1 MKVSSI
7 FLLVLLAGTIISGIP
22 VKSYADPQ
30 LDTLLNI
37 ATQARN
43 SLGIT
48 ISQINNMPAQIN
60 QLYKQGSDETDEL
73 AQAVT
78 QQDVDSAKQHF
89 LAAMKYFKETNDQIN
104 SLNATAP
111 NDQQKTEMIQLRSEI
126 IRLENMGKLLK
137 TIALHND
144 VDINFTSFDGML
156 QNATQDLSS
165 GNLDDASTQ
174 IQNANDFVVTTHNSL
189 TKVAQERI
197 TEKEKEFTEKQIAQ
211 LNIAQANTTVN
222 TTSQSNAG
230 FNATRQSNA
239 IQTTLPVNSSYVAP
253 VANNS
258 KIAIEHN
265 PKDMVAELKRLVA
278 EGKVDQ
284 AINLIKIIQAYQKLQ
299 SIEKATAISSTTNTT
314 STPPVNNTVP
324 TPPSPPPA
332 PPVNNTVPTPPSPPP
347 APPVNNTVPTP
358 PSPPPAPP
366 VNNTVPTPPS
376 PPPAPPVNNTV
387 PTPPS
392 PPENTTM
399 STSQFTTQE
408 NHTIS
413 DQSMGHN
420 EHLKKHDENTKPE
433 KRHHHQN

>member
-1 MKVSSI
+1 MKVLSV
-7 FLLVLLAGTIISGIP
+7 FLLVLLVGTIISGIP

-48 ISQINNMPAQIN
+48 ISQINNVPDQIN
-60 QLYKQGSDETDEL
+60 QLYKQGSNETDEL

-78 QQDVDSAKQHF
+78 QQDIDSAKQHF
-89 LAAMKYFKETNDQIN
+89 LAAMRYFKETNDRIN

-111 NDQQKTEMIQLRSEI
+111 NDQQKTETIQLRGEI

-137 TIALHND
+137 TIALQND
-144 VDINFTSFDGML
+144 VDINFTGFDGML

-165 GNLDDASTQ
+165 GNLDDASAQ

-189 TKVAQERI
+189 TKAAQERI

-211 LNIAQANTTVN
+211 LNVAQANTKVN

-230 FNATRQSNA
+230 FNATSKSNVTQS
-239 IQTTLPVNSSYVAP
+239 TLPANSSYVAP
-253 VANNS
+253 AVNNS
-258 KIAIEHN
+258 NIVMEHN

-284 AINLIKIIQAYQKLQ
+284 AINLIKIIQAYQRAQ
-299 SIEKATAISSTTNTT
+299 STEKATAISTPVNTT
-314 STPPVNNTVP
+314 SIPPAPPTPPSLPPSPPVNTTSIPPAPPTPPSLPPSPPVNTTSIPPAPPTNATVP
-324 TPPSPPPA
+324 TPP
-332 PPVNNTVPTPPSPPP
+332 T
-347 APPVNNTVPTP
+347 
-358 PSPPPAPP
+358 
-366 VNNTVPTPPS
+366 
-376 PPPAPPVNNTV
+376 
-387 PTPPS
+387 
-392 PPENTTM
+392 PPENTTT

-413 DQSMGHN
+413 DQSMEHN
-420 EHLKKHDENTKPE
+420 EHLKKYDEHTEQE
-433 KRHHHQN
+433 KRHHH